1 MNTATTK
8 KVPTIKIG
16 DVVEYMHDG
25 HWFHSFF
32 VASKGD
38 ITRAQERIDYH
49 GDTIYRVIRII
60 R

>member
-1 MNTATTK
+1 MTTATTK
-8 KVPTIKIG
+8 KTQTIKIG
-16 DVVEYMHDG
+16 DAVEYLKDDRWM
-25 HWFHSFF
+25 HSFF

-38 ITRAQERIDYH
+38 VTRAQERIDYP